1 MIPIGSWSSIERPA
15 ARGRWA
21 AAQAPARRCSS
32 GSGHIKM
39 KTIYAINTTY
49 TIHHDDEGEREH
61 EHAEDDKGVTRGVFG
76 TAMSVRGP
84 HLVVRFLMLPT
95 IAEYVCQTTVVSCV
109 IGVTASRLPRSDEGF
124 APTEVLVL
132 LDEGG
137 CIRPGVAL
145 GLRNV
150 IKAGYVDSL
159 DDNVFVEESLQLL
172 GIQPIDWVFIREC
185 VPCLRAVAHEG

>member
-1 MIPIGSWSSIERPA
+1 
-15 ARGRWA
+15 
-21 AAQAPARRCSS
+21 
-32 GSGHIKM
+32 M

-49 TIHHDDEGEREH
+49 TIHHDDEGEREQ

-95 IAEYVCQTTVVSCV
+95 TAECVCQTTVVSCV

-132 LDEGG
+132 LDEDC

-145 GLRNV
+145 GL
-150 IKAGYVDSL
+150 
-159 DDNVFVEESLQLL
+159 
-172 GIQPIDWVFIREC
+172 
-185 VPCLRAVAHEG
+185 